1 MGSRLAVS
9 CWWSSAT
16 LAASLNTGMTIER
29 YGRDAIPPSIRGQ
42 SDFSLTPDPPS
53 VIESGHDHSDRR
65 FLRIADPGPPR
76 RAQSAG
82 EHGILGQAR
91 GCSRAATGGR
101 GALAELGS
109 RQMDGQAD

>member
-16 LAASLNTGMTIER
+16 LAASLKTGMTIDR
-29 YGRDAIPPSIRGQ
+29 YGRDAIRPSIRGH
-42 SDFSLTPDPPS
+42 SDFSLTPAPPS

-82 EHGILGQAR
+82 EHGVLGQAR
-91 GCSRAATGGR
+91 GSGGAAAGR
-101 GALAELGS
+101 HGALAELGP
-109 RQMDGQAD
+109 RQMDGQA